1 MKYKVGDKIVAWLV
15 QSDPNAVLSGLIGL
29 FGSVIGAAASLLAV
43 FMSNNLQKHGKISL
57 HARIVGSRV
66 DKQHRTWGYRQTNQG
81 LSFHIPLWLDIC
93 NTSNISR
100 IVRNVNLCI
109 VKNRTIVHEFTQF
122 QGNGIEPQEPNTV
135 IIGNEGAYS
144 FVIPANSVLRAEVEF
159 GIIKNEL
166 QPADREFDSVYLT
179 YFDESDCLNIFFLE
193 DIPKPQWV
201 IGELPRPKRWKTL
214 KKIKFGRFYKYRADK

>member
-29 FGSVIGAAASLLAV
+29 LGSVIGAAASLLAV

-66 DKQHRTWGYRQTNQG
+66 DKQHRTWGYRQTDQG

-135 IIGNEGAYS
+135 IIGNEGH
-144 FVIPANSVLRAEVEF
+144 
-159 GIIKNEL
+159 GISTNISE
-166 QPADREFDSVYLT
+166 ACSGSVYIPISSNA
-179 YFDESDCLNIFFLE
+179 ESLNASVAAS
-193 DIPKPQWV
+193 V
-201 IGELPRPKRWKTL
+201 IMWEQNNKE
-214 KKIKFGRFYKYRADK
+214 